1 MRLLSYLE
9 RIKYKHTMGAR
20 TREFSSVSIEIKLLL
35 DSGLQDCI
43 CDVEEPSLFPL
54 VTNEIVCRDQFE
66 SITYGKML
74 PNTVPCFQYLLS
86 IFIAI

>member
-1 MRLLSYLE
+1 MSLLSYLE

-20 TREFSSVSIEIKLLL
+20 AREFSSVSIEIKLLL

-54 VTNEIVCRDQFE
+54 VTSEIVCRDQFK
-66 SITYGKML
+66 SITLIAK
-74 PNTVPCFQYLLS
+74 CFQTQCLAFSIYYLYL
-86 IFIAI
+86 